1 MVSEAFGTAP
11 AAYAKNQDPVY
22 VYRHDPES
30 IMSDGPS
37 TTVASNVG
45 SADSSIKV
53 ASNYDKFVTGDY
65 IAIVSGT
72 TAIEIAQITSAST
85 LSGTDQILNFA
96 TNTNYPNGGRGSSSN
111 KIEGTVANSWNIGA
125 DVVKILN
132 CLLYTSPSPRD

>member
-65 IAIVSGT
+65 IAIAVSYT
-72 TAIEIAQITSAST
+72 HLT
-85 LSGTDQILNFA
+85 LPTKRI
-96 TNTNYPNGGRGSSSN
+96 
-111 KIEGTVANSWNIGA
+111 V
-125 DVVKILN
+125 
-132 CLLYTSPSPRD
+132 